1 MTGLFITLIVLT
13 CILLIGVVLI
23 QNSKGG
29 GLSSQFSASNQVMG
43 VKKTTELIEKIT
55 WGLAI
60 ALIIF
65 SIGLSFALKSGSS
78 GDAKDT
84 ELRDQLEKN
93 RTAQPMKGGPAPKP
107 AAPGNAAP
115 TSPTPA
121 PAPAQ

>member
-65 SIGLSFALKSGSS
+65 SIGLSFALKSS
-78 GDAKDT
+78 GTGEAKDT

-93 RTAQPMKGGPAPKP
+93 RTSQPMKGGPAPKP
-107 AAPGNAAP
+107 AAPANQ
-115 TSPTPA
+115 A
-121 PAPAQ
+121 PAPASAPAQ